1 LAEALFEEVIYR
13 NGVTV
18 EQMRWRVGAVA
29 IVLVTTFVSGQVQA
43 GDDSTFPTELLT
55 PTMSISRS
63 SMLTPSMARS
73 MVAAATSVGAVG
85 HVVSFPMV
93 SLTAQR
99 RNNEAVLRLT
109 NGWRIPMATMVA
121 PLAYIAAIGGQDMAN
136 AASNGSVLMG
146 ETSAGVRGAQVG
158 DVMTLR
164 DRRFQPKQFTV
175 GAIVPDQFVD
185 WGDFFMTDT
194 TANVLGTLPISRVI
208 VTGMTTS
215 KSVIAAWK
223 AKRFPIGSQFR
234 LRTSWDRVNPD
245 GTLGTAT
252 TKKLLGELIYKPTTG
267 SSMLVDATWAT
278 KNIVW
283 KKVYRGINLANN
295 CHKTVAEAIQNA
307 LSEIKA
313 AGLSNAI
320 DVRNSNRYGGC
331 FVGRYNRAGG
341 VFGSPSRH
349 AWGMAVD
356 INTATN
362 PQGGVPQMNC
372 SVVRIFRKWGF
383 AWGGNFWPADGMHF
397 EYVGERRD
405 KYGYPSTYCP
415 NKVPVPTTTLPV
427 FGESTTTSSTTTS
440 TTDTTLPVTSIP

>member
-1 LAEALFEEVIYR
+1 
-13 NGVTV
+13 
-18 EQMRWRVGAVA
+18 
-29 IVLVTTFVSGQVQA
+29 
-43 GDDSTFPTELLT
+43 
-55 PTMSISRS
+55 
-63 SMLTPSMARS
+63 MARS

-93 SLTAQR
+93 SLTGQR
-99 RNNEAVLRLT
+99 RNDEDVLRLT

-121 PLAYIAAIGGQDMAN
+121 PVAYIAAVGGQDMAN
-136 AASNGSVLMG
+136 AAADGYVLMG
-146 ETSAGVRGAQVG
+146 ETSAGIRRAQVG
-158 DVMTLR
+158 DVLTLR
-164 DRRFQPKQFTV
+164 DGRFRPKLFTV
-175 GAIVPDQFVD
+175 GAIVPDRFVD
-185 WGDFFMTDT
+185 WGDFYMTDT
-194 TANVLGTLPISRVI
+194 TARVLGDMKISRVM
-208 VTGMTTS
+208 VTGMSSS

-252 TKKLLGELIYKPTTG
+252 TKKLLGELTYKPTTG
-267 SSMLVDATWAT
+267 SSMLVDATWAA

-283 KKVYRGINLANN
+283 KKVYDDINLTNN
-295 CHKTVAEAIQNA
+295 CHKTVAAALQNA
-307 LSEIKA
+307 LSEIKT

-331 FVGRYNRAGG
+331 FVGRYNRFGG

-349 AWGMAVD
+349 AWGMAFD

-362 PQGGVPQMNC
+362 QQGGVPQMNC

-383 AWGGNFWPADGMHF
+383 AWGGNFWPTDGMHF

-405 KYGYPSTYCP
+405 QYGYPSIYCP

-427 FGESTTTSSTTTS
+427 FGESTTTSSTTT
-440 TTDTTLPVTSIP
+440 TTTATTVPVSSIP

>member
-1 LAEALFEEVIYR
+1 
-13 NGVTV
+13 
-18 EQMRWRVGAVA
+18 MRWKVGVVA
-29 IVLVTTFVSGQVQA
+29 IVLATTFVVGQA
-43 GDDSTFPTELLT
+43 SASEDKTFPSTLLT

-63 SMLTPSMARS
+63 SSLTPSMARS

-93 SLTAQR
+93 SLTGQR
-99 RNNEAVLRLT
+99 RNDEDVLRLT

-121 PLAYIAAIGGQDMAN
+121 PVAYIAAVGGQEMAN
-136 AASNGSVLMG
+136 AAADGYVLMG
-146 ETSAGVRGAQVG
+146 ETSAEVRGAKVG
-158 DVMTLR
+158 DVMALR
-164 DRRFQPKQFTV
+164 DSRFRPKLFTV
-175 GAIVPDQFVD
+175 GAIVPDRFVD
-185 WGDFFMTDT
+185 WGDFYMTDT
-194 TANVLGTLPISRVI
+194 TARVLGDMKISRVM
-208 VTGMTTS
+208 VTGMSSS

-252 TKKLLGELIYKPTTG
+252 TKRLLGELIYKPTTG

-283 KKVYRGINLANN
+283 KKVYQGINLANN
-295 CHKTVAEAIQNA
+295 CHKTVAAALQNA
-307 LSEIKA
+307 LTEIKA

-331 FVGRYNRAGG
+331 FVGRYNRFGG

-349 AWGMAVD
+349 AWGMAFD

-383 AWGGNFWPADGMHF
+383 AWGGNFWPTDGMHF

-405 KYGYPSTYCP
+405 QCGYPSTYCP
-415 NKVPVPTTTLPV
+415 NKVPVPTTTLPT
-427 FGESTTTSSTTTS
+427 FGEPTTTSSTMTT
-440 TTDTTLPVTSIP
+440 TTATTLPVTSNP

>member
-1 LAEALFEEVIYR
+1 
-13 NGVTV
+13 
-18 EQMRWRVGAVA
+18 
-29 IVLVTTFVSGQVQA
+29 
-43 GDDSTFPTELLT
+43 
-55 PTMSISRS
+55 
-63 SMLTPSMARS
+63 MARS

-93 SLTAQR
+93 SLTGQR
-99 RNNEAVLRLT
+99 RNDEDVLRLT

-121 PLAYIAAIGGQDMAN
+121 PVAYIAAVGGQDMAN
-136 AASNGSVLMG
+136 AATDGYVLMG
-146 ETSAGVRGAQVG
+146 ETSAGIRRAQVG
-158 DVMTLR
+158 DVLTLR
-164 DRRFQPKQFTV
+164 DGRFRPKLFTV
-175 GAIVPDQFVD
+175 GAIVPDRFVD
-185 WGDFFMTDT
+185 WGDFYMTDT
-194 TANVLGTLPISRVI
+194 TARVLGDMKISRVM
-208 VTGMTTS
+208 VTGMSSS

-252 TKKLLGELIYKPTTG
+252 TKKLLGELTYKPTTG
-267 SSMLVDATWAT
+267 SSMLVDATWAA

-283 KKVYRGINLANN
+283 KKVYDDINLTNN
-295 CHKTVAEAIQNA
+295 CHKTVAAALQNA
-307 LSEIKA
+307 LSEIKT

-331 FVGRYNRAGG
+331 FVGRYNRFGG

-349 AWGMAVD
+349 AWGMAID

-362 PQGGVPQMNC
+362 QQGGVPQMNC

-383 AWGGNFWPADGMHF
+383 AWGGNFWPTDGMHF

-405 KYGYPSTYCP
+405 QYGYPSIYCP

-427 FGESTTTSSTTTS
+427 FGESTTTSSTTT
-440 TTDTTLPVTSIP
+440 TTTATTVPVSSIP

>member
-1 LAEALFEEVIYR
+1 
-13 NGVTV
+13 
-18 EQMRWRVGAVA
+18 MRWKVGVVA
-29 IVLVTTFVSGQVQA
+29 IVLVTTFVSGQARA
-43 GDDSTFPTELLT
+43 GDDSTFPSTLLT

-63 SMLTPSMARS
+63 SSLTPSMARS

-93 SLTAQR
+93 SLTGQR
-99 RNNEAVLRLT
+99 RNNEDVFRLT

-121 PLAYIAAIGGQDMAN
+121 PVAYIAAVGGQEMAN
-136 AASNGSVLMG
+136 AAADGYVLMG
-146 ETSAGVRGAQVG
+146 ETSAGVRRAQVG
-158 DVMTLR
+158 DVLTLR
-164 DRRFQPKQFTV
+164 DGRFRPKLFTV
-175 GAIVPDQFVD
+175 GAIVPDRFVD
-185 WGDFFMTDT
+185 WGDFYMTDT
-194 TANVLGTLPISRVI
+194 TASVLGTLPISRVT
-208 VTGMTTS
+208 VTGMASS
-215 KSVIAAWK
+215 KSVIAAWR
-223 AKRFPIGSQFR
+223 AKRFPIGSHFR

-245 GTLGTAT
+245 GTLGTVT

-267 SSMLVDATWAT
+267 SSMLVDATWAA

-283 KKVYRGINLANN
+283 KKVYDDINLTNN
-295 CHKTVAEAIQNA
+295 CHKTVAAALQNA
-307 LSEIKA
+307 LSEIKT

-331 FVGRYNRAGG
+331 FVGRYNRFGG

-349 AWGMAVD
+349 AWGMAID

-362 PQGGVPQMNC
+362 QQGGVPQMNC

-383 AWGGNFWPADGMHF
+383 AWGGNFWPTDGMHF

-405 KYGYPSTYCP
+405 QYGYPSTYCP

-427 FGESTTTSSTTTS
+427 FGESTTTSSTTT
-440 TTDTTLPVTSIP
+440 TTTASTLPVSSIP

>member
-1 LAEALFEEVIYR
+1 
-13 NGVTV
+13 
-18 EQMRWRVGAVA
+18 MRWKVGAVA
-29 IVLVTTFVSGQVQA
+29 IVLVTTFVSGQVRA
-43 GDDSTFPTELLT
+43 GDDSTFPSTLLT

-63 SMLTPSMARS
+63 SSLTPSMARS

-93 SLTAQR
+93 SLTGQR
-99 RNNEAVLRLT
+99 RNDEDVLRLT

-121 PLAYIAAIGGQDMAN
+121 PVAYIAAVGGQDMAN
-136 AASNGSVLMG
+136 AATDGYVLMG
-146 ETSAGVRGAQVG
+146 ETSAGIRRAQVG
-158 DVMTLR
+158 DVLTLR
-164 DRRFQPKQFTV
+164 DGRFRPKLFTV
-175 GAIVPDQFVD
+175 GAIVPDRFVD
-185 WGDFFMTDT
+185 WGDFYMTDT
-194 TANVLGTLPISRVI
+194 TARVLGALPISRVT
-208 VTGMTTS
+208 VTGMSSS
-215 KSVIAAWK
+215 KSVIAAWR
-223 AKRFPIGSQFR
+223 AKRFPIGSHFR

-245 GTLGTAT
+245 GTLGTVT

-267 SSMLVDATWAT
+267 SSMLVDATWAA

-283 KKVYRGINLANN
+283 KKVYDDINLTNN
-295 CHKTVAEAIQNA
+295 CHKTVAAALQNA
-307 LSEIKA
+307 LSEIKT

-331 FVGRYNRAGG
+331 FVGRYNRFGG

-349 AWGMAVD
+349 AWGMAID

-362 PQGGVPQMNC
+362 QQGGVPQMNC

-383 AWGGNFWPADGMHF
+383 AWGGNFWPTDGMHF

-405 KYGYPSTYCP
+405 QYGYPSIYCP

-427 FGESTTTSSTTTS
+427 FGESTTTSSTTT
-440 TTDTTLPVTSIP
+440 TTTATTVPVSSIP

>member
-1 LAEALFEEVIYR
+1 
-13 NGVTV
+13 
-18 EQMRWRVGAVA
+18 
-29 IVLVTTFVSGQVQA
+29 
-43 GDDSTFPTELLT
+43 
-55 PTMSISRS
+55 
-63 SMLTPSMARS
+63 MARS

-93 SLTAQR
+93 SLTGQR
-99 RNNEAVLRLT
+99 RNDEDVLRLT

-121 PLAYIAAIGGQDMAN
+121 PVAYIAAVGGQEMAN
-136 AASNGSVLMG
+136 AAADGYVLMG
-146 ETSAGVRGAQVG
+146 ETSAGVRRAQVG
-158 DVMTLR
+158 DVLTLR
-164 DRRFQPKQFTV
+164 DGRFRPKLFTV
-175 GAIVPDQFVD
+175 GAILPDRFVD
-185 WGDFFMTDT
+185 WGDFYMTDT
-194 TANVLGTLPISRVI
+194 TARVLGDMKISRVM
-208 VTGMTTS
+208 VTGMSSS

-252 TKKLLGELIYKPTTG
+252 TKKLLGELTYKPTTG
-267 SSMLVDATWAT
+267 SSMLVDATWAA

-283 KKVYRGINLANN
+283 KKVYDDINLTNN
-295 CHKTVAEAIQNA
+295 CHKTVAAALQNA
-307 LSEIKA
+307 LSEIKT

-331 FVGRYNRAGG
+331 FVGRYNRFGG

-349 AWGMAVD
+349 AWGMAFD

-362 PQGGVPQMNC
+362 QQGGVPQMNC

-383 AWGGNFWPADGMHF
+383 AWGGNFWPTDGMHF

-405 KYGYPSTYCP
+405 QYGYPSIYCP

-427 FGESTTTSSTTTS
+427 FGESTTTSSTTT
-440 TTDTTLPVTSIP
+440 TTTATTVPVSSIP

>member
-1 LAEALFEEVIYR
+1 
-13 NGVTV
+13 
-18 EQMRWRVGAVA
+18 
-29 IVLVTTFVSGQVQA
+29 
-43 GDDSTFPTELLT
+43 
-55 PTMSISRS
+55 
-63 SMLTPSMARS
+63 MARS

-93 SLTAQR
+93 SLTGQR
-99 RNNEAVLRLT
+99 RNGEDVLRLT

-121 PLAYIAAIGGQDMAN
+121 PVAYIAAVGGQEMAN
-136 AASNGSVLMG
+136 AATDGYVLMG
-146 ETSAGVRGAQVG
+146 ETSAGIRRAQVG

-164 DRRFQPKQFTV
+164 DGRFRPKLFTV
-175 GAIVPDQFVD
+175 GAIVPDRFVD
-185 WGDFFMTDT
+185 WGDFYMTDT
-194 TANVLGTLPISRVI
+194 TASVLGALPISRVT
-208 VTGMTTS
+208 VTGMSSS
-215 KSVIAAWK
+215 KSVVAAWR
-223 AKRFPIGSQFR
+223 AKRFPIGSHFR

-245 GTLGTAT
+245 GTLGIAT

-267 SSMLVDATWAT
+267 SSMLVDATWTT

-283 KKVYRGINLANN
+283 KKVYQGINLANN
-295 CHKTVAEAIQNA
+295 CHKTVVTAIQSA

-331 FVGRYNRAGG
+331 FVGRYNRFGG

-349 AWGMAVD
+349 AWGMAFD

-405 KYGYPSTYCP
+405 QYGYPSTYCP

-427 FGESTTTSSTTTS
+427 FGESTTTSSTTT
-440 TTDTTLPVTSIP
+440 TTTATTVPVSSIP

>member
-1 LAEALFEEVIYR
+1 
-13 NGVTV
+13 
-18 EQMRWRVGAVA
+18 MRWKVGVVA
-29 IVLVTTFVSGQVQA
+29 IVLVTTFVSGQARA
-43 GDDSTFPTELLT
+43 GDDSTFPSTLLT

-63 SMLTPSMARS
+63 SSLTPSMARS

-93 SLTAQR
+93 SLTGQR
-99 RNNEAVLRLT
+99 RNDEDVLRLT

-121 PLAYIAAIGGQDMAN
+121 PVAYIAAVGGQEMAN
-136 AASNGSVLMG
+136 ATADGYVLMG
-146 ETSAGVRGAQVG
+146 ETSAGVRRAQVG
-158 DVMTLR
+158 DVLTLR
-164 DRRFQPKQFTV
+164 DGRFRPKLFTV
-175 GAIVPDQFVD
+175 GAIVPDRFVD
-185 WGDFFMTDT
+185 WGDFYMTDT
-194 TANVLGTLPISRVI
+194 TARVLGALPISRVT
-208 VTGMTTS
+208 VTGMSSS
-215 KSVIAAWK
+215 KSVIAAWR

-234 LRTSWDRVNPD
+234 LRTTWDRVNPD
-245 GTLGTAT
+245 GTLGTVT

-267 SSMLVDATWAT
+267 SSMLVDATWAA

-283 KKVYRGINLANN
+283 KKVYDDINLTNN
-295 CHKTVAEAIQNA
+295 CHKTVAAALQNA
-307 LSEIKA
+307 LSEIKT

-331 FVGRYNRAGG
+331 FVGRYNRFGG

-349 AWGMAVD
+349 AWGMAID

-362 PQGGVPQMNC
+362 QQGGVPQMNC

-383 AWGGNFWPADGMHF
+383 AWGGNFWPTDGMHF

-405 KYGYPSTYCP
+405 QYGYPSIYCP

-427 FGESTTTSSTTTS
+427 FGESTTTSSTTT
-440 TTDTTLPVTSIP
+440 TTTATTVPVSSIP

>member
-1 LAEALFEEVIYR
+1 
-13 NGVTV
+13 
-18 EQMRWRVGAVA
+18 MRWKVGVVA
-29 IVLVTTFVSGQVQA
+29 IVLVTTFVSGQVRA
-43 GDDSTFPTELLT
+43 GDDSTFPSTLLT

-63 SMLTPSMARS
+63 SSLTPSMARS

-93 SLTAQR
+93 SLTGQR
-99 RNNEAVLRLT
+99 RNDEDVLRLT

-121 PLAYIAAIGGQDMAN
+121 PVAYIAAVGGQEMAN
-136 AASNGSVLMG
+136 AATDGYVLMG
-146 ETSAGVRGAQVG
+146 ETSAGIRRAQVG

-164 DRRFQPKQFTV
+164 DGRFRPKLFTV
-175 GAIVPDQFVD
+175 GAIVPDRFVD
-185 WGDFFMTDT
+185 WGDFYMTDT
-194 TANVLGTLPISRVI
+194 TASVLGALPISRVM
-208 VTGMTTS
+208 VTGMSSS
-215 KSVIAAWK
+215 KSVIAAWR
-223 AKRFPIGSQFR
+223 AKRFPIGSHFR

-245 GTLGTAT
+245 GTLGTVT

-267 SSMLVDATWAT
+267 SSMLVDATWAA

-283 KKVYRGINLANN
+283 KKVYDDINLTNN
-295 CHKTVAEAIQNA
+295 CHKTVAAALQNA
-307 LSEIKA
+307 LSEIKT

-331 FVGRYNRAGG
+331 FVGRYNRFGG

-349 AWGMAVD
+349 AWGMAID

-362 PQGGVPQMNC
+362 QQGGVPQMNC

-383 AWGGNFWPADGMHF
+383 AWGGNFWPTDGMHF

-405 KYGYPSTYCP
+405 QYGYPSIYCP

-427 FGESTTTSSTTTS
+427 FGESTTTSSTTT
-440 TTDTTLPVTSIP
+440 TTTATTVPVSSIP

>member
-1 LAEALFEEVIYR
+1 
-13 NGVTV
+13 
-18 EQMRWRVGAVA
+18 
-29 IVLVTTFVSGQVQA
+29 
-43 GDDSTFPTELLT
+43 
-55 PTMSISRS
+55 
-63 SMLTPSMARS
+63 MARS

-93 SLTAQR
+93 SLTGQR
-99 RNNEAVLRLT
+99 RNDEDVLRLT

-121 PLAYIAAIGGQDMAN
+121 PVAYIVAVGGQEMAN
-136 AASNGSVLMG
+136 AAADGYVLMG
-146 ETSAGVRGAQVG
+146 ETSAEVRGAKVG

-164 DRRFQPKQFTV
+164 DSRFRPKLFTV
-175 GAIVPDQFVD
+175 GAIVPDRFVD
-185 WGDFFMTDT
+185 WGDFYMTDT
-194 TANVLGTLPISRVI
+194 TARVLGSMKISRVM
-208 VTGMTTS
+208 VTGMSSS

-252 TKKLLGELIYKPTTG
+252 TKRLLGELIYKPTTG
-267 SSMLVDATWAT
+267 SSMLVDAKWAT

-283 KKVYRGINLANN
+283 KKVYQGINLANN
-295 CHKTVAEAIQNA
+295 CHKTVATAIQNA
-307 LSEIKA
+307 LTEIKA

-331 FVGRYNRAGG
+331 FVGRYNRLGG

-349 AWGMAVD
+349 AWGMAFD

-405 KYGYPSTYCP
+405 QYGYPSTYCP
-415 NKVPVPTTTLPV
+415 NKVPVPTTTLPT
-427 FGESTTTSSTTTS
+427 FGEPTTTSSTTT
-440 TTDTTLPVTSIP
+440 TTTATTLPVTSNP

>member
-1 LAEALFEEVIYR
+1 
-13 NGVTV
+13 
-18 EQMRWRVGAVA
+18 
-29 IVLVTTFVSGQVQA
+29 
-43 GDDSTFPTELLT
+43 
-55 PTMSISRS
+55 
-63 SMLTPSMARS
+63 
-73 MVAAATSVGAVG
+73 
-85 HVVSFPMV
+85 
-93 SLTAQR
+93 
-99 RNNEAVLRLT
+99 
-109 NGWRIPMATMVA
+109 MATMVA
-121 PLAYIAAIGGQDMAN
+121 PVAYIAAVGGQEMAN
-136 AASNGSVLMG
+136 AAAGGYVLMG
-146 ETSAGVRGAQVG
+146 ETSAEVRGAKVG

-164 DRRFQPKQFTV
+164 DSRFRPKLFTV
-175 GAIVPDQFVD
+175 GAIVPDRFVD
-185 WGDFFMTDT
+185 WGDFYMTDT
-194 TANVLGTLPISRVI
+194 TARVLGDMKISRVL
-208 VTGMTTS
+208 VTGMASS

-267 SSMLVDATWAT
+267 SSMLVDATWTT

-283 KKVYRGINLANN
+283 KKVYQGINLANN
-295 CHKTVAEAIQNA
+295 CHKTVATAIQNA

-331 FVGRYNRAGG
+331 FVGRYNRFGG

-349 AWGMAVD
+349 AWGMAID

-405 KYGYPSTYCP
+405 QYGYPSIYCP

-427 FGESTTTSSTTTS
+427 FGESTTTSSTTT
-440 TTDTTLPVTSIP
+440 TTTASTLPVSSIP

>member
-1 LAEALFEEVIYR
+1 
-13 NGVTV
+13 
-18 EQMRWRVGAVA
+18 MRWKVGVVA
-29 IVLVTTFVSGQVQA
+29 IVLVTTFVSGQVRA
-43 GDDSTFPTELLT
+43 GDDSTFPSTLLT

-63 SMLTPSMARS
+63 SSLTPSMARS

-93 SLTAQR
+93 SLTGQR
-99 RNNEAVLRLT
+99 RNEEDVLRLT

-121 PLAYIAAIGGQDMAN
+121 PVAYIAAVGGQDMAN
-136 AASNGSVLMG
+136 AATDGYVLMG
-146 ETSAGVRGAQVG
+146 ETSAGIRRAQVG
-158 DVMTLR
+158 DVLTLR
-164 DRRFQPKQFTV
+164 DGRFRPKLFTV
-175 GAIVPDQFVD
+175 GAIVPDRFVD
-185 WGDFFMTDT
+185 WGDFYMTDT
-194 TANVLGTLPISRVI
+194 TARVLGDMKISRVM
-208 VTGMTTS
+208 VTGMSSS

-252 TKKLLGELIYKPTTG
+252 TKKLLGELTYKPTTG
-267 SSMLVDATWAT
+267 SSMLVDATWAA

-283 KKVYRGINLANN
+283 KKVYDDINLTNN
-295 CHKTVAEAIQNA
+295 CHKTVAAALQNA
-307 LSEIKA
+307 LSEIKT

-331 FVGRYNRAGG
+331 FVGRYNRFGG

-349 AWGMAVD
+349 AWGMAFD

-362 PQGGVPQMNC
+362 QQGGVPQMNC

-383 AWGGNFWPADGMHF
+383 AWGGNFWPTDGMHF

-405 KYGYPSTYCP
+405 QYGYPSIYCP

-427 FGESTTTSSTTTS
+427 FGESTTTSSTTT
-440 TTDTTLPVTSIP
+440 TTTATTVPVSSIP

>member
-1 LAEALFEEVIYR
+1 
-13 NGVTV
+13 
-18 EQMRWRVGAVA
+18 MRWKVGVVA
-29 IVLVTTFVSGQVQA
+29 IVLVTTFVSGQVRA
-43 GDDSTFPTELLT
+43 GDDSTFPSTLLT

-63 SMLTPSMARS
+63 SSLTPSMARS

-93 SLTAQR
+93 SLTGQR
-99 RNNEAVLRLT
+99 RNDEDVLRLT

-121 PLAYIAAIGGQDMAN
+121 PVAYIAAVGGQDMAN
-136 AASNGSVLMG
+136 AATDGYVLMG
-146 ETSAGVRGAQVG
+146 ETSAGIRRAQVG
-158 DVMTLR
+158 DVLTLR
-164 DRRFQPKQFTV
+164 DGRFRPKLFTV
-175 GAIVPDQFVD
+175 GAIVPDRFVD
-185 WGDFFMTDT
+185 WGDFYMTDT
-194 TANVLGTLPISRVI
+194 TASVLGALPISRVT
-208 VTGMTTS
+208 VTGMSSS

-223 AKRFPIGSQFR
+223 AKRFPIGSRFR

-252 TKKLLGELIYKPTTG
+252 TKKLLGELVYKPTTG
-267 SSMLVDATWAT
+267 SSMLVDATWTT

-283 KKVYRGINLANN
+283 KKVYQGINLSNN
-295 CHKTVAEAIQNA
+295 CHKTVVTAIQSA

-331 FVGRYNRAGG
+331 FVGRYNRFGG

-349 AWGMAVD
+349 AWGMAFD

-405 KYGYPSTYCP
+405 QYGYPSTYCP

-427 FGESTTTSSTTTS
+427 FGESTTTSSTTT
-440 TTDTTLPVTSIP
+440 TTTASTLPVSSIP

>member
-1 LAEALFEEVIYR
+1 
-13 NGVTV
+13 
-18 EQMRWRVGAVA
+18 MRWKVGVVA
-29 IVLVTTFVSGQVQA
+29 IVLVTTFVSGQVRA
-43 GDDSTFPTELLT
+43 GDDSTFPSTLLT

-63 SMLTPSMARS
+63 SSLTPSMARS

-93 SLTAQR
+93 SLTGQR
-99 RNNEAVLRLT
+99 RNDEDVLRLT

-121 PLAYIAAIGGQDMAN
+121 PVAYIAAVGGQDMAN
-136 AASNGSVLMG
+136 AATDGYVLMG
-146 ETSAGVRGAQVG
+146 ETSAGIRRAQVG
-158 DVMTLR
+158 DVLTLR
-164 DRRFQPKQFTV
+164 DGRFRPKLFTV
-175 GAIVPDQFVD
+175 GAIVPDRFVD
-185 WGDFFMTDT
+185 WGDFYMTDT
-194 TANVLGTLPISRVI
+194 TARVLGDMKISRVM
-208 VTGMTTS
+208 VTGMSSS

-252 TKKLLGELIYKPTTG
+252 TKKLLGELTYKPTTG
-267 SSMLVDATWAT
+267 SSMLVDATWAA

-283 KKVYRGINLANN
+283 KKVYDDINLTNN
-295 CHKTVAEAIQNA
+295 CHKTVAAALQNA
-307 LSEIKA
+307 LSEIKT

-331 FVGRYNRAGG
+331 FVGRYNRFGG

-349 AWGMAVD
+349 AWGMAFD

-362 PQGGVPQMNC
+362 QQGGVPQMNC

-383 AWGGNFWPADGMHF
+383 AWGGNFWPTDGMHF

-405 KYGYPSTYCP
+405 QYGYPSIYCP

-427 FGESTTTSSTTTS
+427 FGESTTTSSTTT
-440 TTDTTLPVTSIP
+440 TTTATTVPVSSIP

>member
-1 LAEALFEEVIYR
+1 
-13 NGVTV
+13 
-18 EQMRWRVGAVA
+18 MRWKVGVVA
-29 IVLVTTFVSGQVQA
+29 IVLVTTFVSGQVRA
-43 GDDSTFPTELLT
+43 GDDSTFPSTLLT
-55 PTMSISRS
+55 PTMSISWS
-63 SMLTPSMARS
+63 SSLTPSMARS

-93 SLTAQR
+93 SLTGQR
-99 RNNEAVLRLT
+99 RNDEDVLRLT

-121 PLAYIAAIGGQDMAN
+121 PVAYIAAVGGQEMAN
-136 AASNGSVLMG
+136 AAADGYVLMG
-146 ETSAGVRGAQVG
+146 ETSAEVRGAKVG

-164 DRRFQPKQFTV
+164 DSRFRPKLFTV
-175 GAIVPDQFVD
+175 GAIVPDRFVD
-185 WGDFFMTDT
+185 WGDFYMTDT
-194 TANVLGTLPISRVI
+194 TARVLGTLPISRVT
-208 VTGMTTS
+208 VTGMTSS
-215 KSVIAAWK
+215 KSVVAAWR

-267 SSMLVDATWAT
+267 SSMLVDASWAT

-283 KKVYRGINLANN
+283 KKVYQGINLANN
-295 CHKTVAEAIQNA
+295 CHKTVATAIQNA
-307 LSEIKA
+307 LSEIKT

-331 FVGRYNRAGG
+331 FVGRYNRLGG

-349 AWGMAVD
+349 AWGMAFD

-405 KYGYPSTYCP
+405 QYGYPSTYCP

-427 FGESTTTSSTTTS
+427 FGESTTTSSTTT
-440 TTDTTLPVTSIP
+440 TTTTTTVPVTSIP

>member
-1 LAEALFEEVIYR
+1 
-13 NGVTV
+13 
-18 EQMRWRVGAVA
+18 MRWKVGVVA
-29 IVLVTTFVSGQVQA
+29 IVLVTTFVSGQVRA
-43 GDDSTFPTELLT
+43 GDDSTFPSTLLT

-63 SMLTPSMARS
+63 SSLTPSMARS

-93 SLTAQR
+93 SLTGQR
-99 RNNEAVLRLT
+99 RNNEDVFRLT

-121 PLAYIAAIGGQDMAN
+121 PVAYIAAVGGQEMAN
-136 AASNGSVLMG
+136 AAADGYVLMG
-146 ETSAGVRGAQVG
+146 ETSAGVRRAQVG
-158 DVMTLR
+158 DVLTLR
-164 DRRFQPKQFTV
+164 DGRFRPKLFTV
-175 GAIVPDQFVD
+175 GAIVPDRFVD
-185 WGDFFMTDT
+185 WGDFYMTDT
-194 TANVLGTLPISRVI
+194 TARVLGALPISRVT
-208 VTGMTTS
+208 VTGMSSS
-215 KSVIAAWK
+215 KSVIAAWR
-223 AKRFPIGSQFR
+223 AKRFPIGSHFR

-245 GTLGTAT
+245 GTLGTVT

-267 SSMLVDATWAT
+267 SSMLVDATWAA

-283 KKVYRGINLANN
+283 KKVYDDINLTNN
-295 CHKTVAEAIQNA
+295 CHKTVAAALQNA
-307 LSEIKA
+307 LSEIKT

-331 FVGRYNRAGG
+331 FVGRYNRFGG

-349 AWGMAVD
+349 AWGMAID

-362 PQGGVPQMNC
+362 QQGGVPQMNC

-383 AWGGNFWPADGMHF
+383 AWGGNFWPTDGMHF

-405 KYGYPSTYCP
+405 QYGYPSTYCP

-427 FGESTTTSSTTTS
+427 FGESTTTSSTTT
-440 TTDTTLPVTSIP
+440 TTTATTVPVSSIP

>member
-1 LAEALFEEVIYR
+1 
-13 NGVTV
+13 
-18 EQMRWRVGAVA
+18 
-29 IVLVTTFVSGQVQA
+29 
-43 GDDSTFPTELLT
+43 
-55 PTMSISRS
+55 
-63 SMLTPSMARS
+63 
-73 MVAAATSVGAVG
+73 
-85 HVVSFPMV
+85 VSFPMV
-93 SLTAQR
+93 SLTGQR
-99 RNNEAVLRLT
+99 RNDEDVLRLT

-121 PLAYIAAIGGQDMAN
+121 PVAYIAAVGGQDMAN
-136 AASNGSVLMG
+136 AAADGYVLMG
-146 ETSAGVRGAQVG
+146 ETSAGIRRAQVG

-164 DRRFQPKQFTV
+164 DGRFRPKLFAV
-175 GAIVPDQFVD
+175 GAIVPDRFVD

-194 TANVLGTLPISRVI
+194 TASVLGTLPISRVI

-215 KSVIAAWK
+215 KSVVAAWK

-267 SSMLVDATWAT
+267 SSMLVDASWAT

-283 KKVYRGINLANN
+283 KKVYQGINLANN
-295 CHKTVAEAIQNA
+295 CHKTVATAIQNA

-331 FVGRYNRAGG
+331 FVGRYNRFGG

-349 AWGMAVD
+349 AWGMAID

-362 PQGGVPQMNC
+362 QQGGVPQMNC

-383 AWGGNFWPADGMHF
+383 AWGGNFWPTDGMHF

-405 KYGYPSTYCP
+405 QYGYPSIYCP

-427 FGESTTTSSTTTS
+427 FGESITNSSTTT
-440 TTDTTLPVTSIP
+440 TTTATTVPVSSIP

>member
-1 LAEALFEEVIYR
+1 
-13 NGVTV
+13 
-18 EQMRWRVGAVA
+18 MRWKVGAVA
-29 IVLVTTFVSGQVQA
+29 IVLVTTFVSGQVRA
-43 GDDSTFPTELLT
+43 GDDSTFPSTLLT

-63 SMLTPSMARS
+63 SSLTPSMARS

-93 SLTAQR
+93 SLTGQR
-99 RNNEAVLRLT
+99 RNDEDVLRLT

-121 PLAYIAAIGGQDMAN
+121 PVAYIAAVGGQDMAN
-136 AASNGSVLMG
+136 AAADGYVLMG
-146 ETSAGVRGAQVG
+146 ETSAGIRRAQVG

-164 DRRFQPKQFTV
+164 DGRFRPKLFTV
-175 GAIVPDQFVD
+175 GAIVPDRFVD
-185 WGDFFMTDT
+185 WGDFYMTDT
-194 TANVLGTLPISRVI
+194 TASVLGTLPISRVI

-215 KSVIAAWK
+215 KSVVAAWK

-267 SSMLVDATWAT
+267 SSMLVDASWAT

-283 KKVYRGINLANN
+283 KKVYQGINLANN
-295 CHKTVAEAIQNA
+295 CHKTVATAIQNA

-331 FVGRYNRAGG
+331 FVGRYNRFGG

-349 AWGMAVD
+349 AWGMAID

-383 AWGGNFWPADGMHF
+383 AWGGNFWPTDGMHF

-405 KYGYPSTYCP
+405 QYGYPSIYCP

-427 FGESTTTSSTTTS
+427 FGESTTTSSTTT
-440 TTDTTLPVTSIP
+440 TTTATTVPVSSIP

>member
-1 LAEALFEEVIYR
+1 
-13 NGVTV
+13 
-18 EQMRWRVGAVA
+18 MRWKVGAVA
-29 IVLVTTFVSGQVQA
+29 IVLVTTFVSGQVRA
-43 GDDSTFPTELLT
+43 GDDSTFPSTLLT

-63 SMLTPSMARS
+63 SSLTPSMARS

-93 SLTAQR
+93 SLTGQR
-99 RNNEAVLRLT
+99 RNDEDVLRLT

-121 PLAYIAAIGGQDMAN
+121 PVAYIAAVGGQDMAN
-136 AASNGSVLMG
+136 AAADGYVLMG
-146 ETSAGVRGAQVG
+146 ETSAGIRRAQVG

-164 DRRFQPKQFTV
+164 DGRFRPKLFAV
-175 GAIVPDQFVD
+175 GAIVPDRFVD

-194 TANVLGTLPISRVI
+194 TASVLGTLPISRVI
-208 VTGMTTS
+208 VTGMASS

-267 SSMLVDATWAT
+267 SSMLVDASWAT

-283 KKVYRGINLANN
+283 KKVYQGINLANN
-295 CHKTVAEAIQNA
+295 CHKTVATAIQNA

-331 FVGRYNRAGG
+331 FVGRYNRFGG

-349 AWGMAVD
+349 AWGMAID

-362 PQGGVPQMNC
+362 QQGGVPQMNC

-383 AWGGNFWPADGMHF
+383 AWGGNFWPTDGMHF

-405 KYGYPSTYCP
+405 QYGYPSIYCP

-427 FGESTTTSSTTTS
+427 FGESITNSSTTT
-440 TTDTTLPVTSIP
+440 TTTATTVPVSSIP

>member
-1 LAEALFEEVIYR
+1 
-13 NGVTV
+13 
-18 EQMRWRVGAVA
+18 MRWKVGVVAV
-29 IVLVTTFVSGQVQA
+29 VLVTTFVSGQVRA
-43 GDDSTFPTELLT
+43 GDDSTFPSTLLT

-63 SMLTPSMARS
+63 SSLTPSMARS

-93 SLTAQR
+93 SLTGQR
-99 RNNEAVLRLT
+99 RNDEDVLRLT

-121 PLAYIAAIGGQDMAN
+121 PVAYIAAVGGQEMAN
-136 AASNGSVLMG
+136 AATDGFVLMG
-146 ETSAGVRGAQVG
+146 ETSAGIRRAQVG
-158 DVMTLR
+158 DVLTLR
-164 DRRFQPKQFTV
+164 DGRFRPKLFTV
-175 GAIVPDQFVD
+175 GAIVPDRFVD
-185 WGDFFMTDT
+185 WGDFYMTDT
-194 TANVLGTLPISRVI
+194 TARVLGALPISRVT
-208 VTGMTTS
+208 VTGMASS
-215 KSVIAAWK
+215 KSVVAAWK
-223 AKRFPIGSQFR
+223 AKRFPIGSRFR

-245 GTLGTAT
+245 GTLGMAT
-252 TKKLLGELIYKPTTG
+252 TKKLLGELIFKPTTG
-267 SSMLVDATWAT
+267 SSMLVDPSWAT

-295 CHKTVAEAIQNA
+295 CHKAVAGAIQNA

-331 FVGRYNRAGG
+331 FVGRYNRLGG

-349 AWGMAVD
+349 AWGMAFD

-405 KYGYPSTYCP
+405 QYGYPSTYCP

-427 FGESTTTSSTTTS
+427 FGESTTTSSTTT
-440 TTDTTLPVTSIP
+440 TTTASTLPVSSIP